1 MARMARDSHGD
12 GEQHGEPE
20 PQPGN
25 RVMCDTRSTPALTA
39 TEPNPA
45 LDMSGPWQVA
55 SVHDLDAA
63 RELLDQLEQDGHA
76 ERKVLVRDDSSCI
89 VSWR

>member
-12 GEQHGEPE
+12 GEPR
-20 PQPGN
+20 PTPGY
-25 RVMCDTRSTPALTA
+25 RVMCDTLILPALTTTVTA
-39 TEPNPA
+39 PA
-45 LDMSGPWQVA
+45 LDTSGPWQVA

-76 ERKVLVRDDSSCI
+76 DRKVLVRHDSSCV